1 MARQVRQKLS
11 PEQRRR
17 RLIMT
22 IVGIAV
28 GLVVLMALVGVVLY
42 IQATGQPPIPRD
54 AARGIEE
61 GETASLN
68 TMAQIA
74 QVEAAVRK
82 GQRQP
87 VHLQLTNADLTQ
99 LISLHGPTG
108 EVQDLQ
114 VYLGSGRVIAR
125 GRVSYQGKSLNLQAA
140 ITLSASGGQLQ
151 ASISEMWIGSL
162 QAPDALRQQMQE
174 QLSKQIAAQTPQ
186 RLGVYVE
193 NISIE
198 PGRATVTGY
207 TMGK

>member
-54 AARGIEE
+54 AARGLEE

-140 ITLSASGGQLQ
+140 IALSASGGQLQ

>member
-28 GLVVLMALVGVVLY
+28 GLVVLMVLVGVVLY

-108 EVQDLQ
+108 EVQDMQ

-140 ITLSASGGQLQ
+140 IALSASGGQLQ

-193 NISIE
+193 NISFE

>member
-28 GLVVLMALVGVVLY
+28 GLVVLMVLVGVVLY

-108 EVQDLQ
+108 EVQDMQ

-140 ITLSASGGQLQ
+140 IALGASGGQLQ

>member
-140 ITLSASGGQLQ
+140 IALSASGGQLQ

>member
-28 GLVVLMALVGVVLY
+28 GLVVLMVLVGVVLY

-140 ITLSASGGQLQ
+140 IALSASGGQLQ

>member
-1 MARQVRQKLS
+1 MCI
-11 PEQRRR
+11 E
-17 RLIMT
+17 T
-22 IVGIAV
+22 
-28 GLVVLMALVGVVLY
+28 GVVLY

-108 EVQDLQ
+108 EVQDMQ

-140 ITLSASGGQLQ
+140 IALSASGGQLQ

>member
-28 GLVVLMALVGVVLY
+28 GLVVLMVLVGVVLY

-108 EVQDLQ
+108 EVQDMQ

-140 ITLSASGGQLQ
+140 IALSASGGQLQ

>member
-28 GLVVLMALVGVVLY
+28 GLVVLMVLVGVVLY

-108 EVQDLQ
+108 EVQDMQ

-140 ITLSASGGQLQ
+140 IALSASGGQRQ
-151 ASISEMWIGSL
+151 ASFSEMWVGSL
-162 QAPDALRQQMQE
+162 KAPDALRQQMQE